1 MIIQNCFAIYKQSH
15 FMTFYQTRNLCQRI
29 DKNISSDF
37 LTEKT
42 KAQSKILWNGEEI
55 ESIIS

>member
-1 MIIQNCFAIYKQSH
+1 
-15 FMTFYQTRNLCQRI
+15 MTFYQTRNLCQRI